1 MTPPPFI
8 AIDQSVPSYLQSMDQ
23 LNAEEE
29 VNATQVAD
37 GADDLRLNCAHR
49 GCKREDGGE
58 VLCAAPDCSK
68 VIHHGCYE
76 YLYVVG
82 KSLNRL
88 PNNQVACTK
97 SVMTRC

>member
-1 MTPPPFI
+1 MTPPRFI

-29 VNATQVAD
+29 VNPTQVAD
-37 GADDLRLNCAHR
+37 GADDLRLNCARR

-58 VLCAAPDCSK
+58 VLCAAPDCGR
-68 VIHHGCYE
+68 VIHRGCYE
-76 YLYVVG
+76 YQII
-82 KSLNRL
+82 KL
-88 PNNQVACTK
+88 PALK